1 MASVTISTKS
11 YFAYS
16 SVADALTYLGAN
28 PDAAAFLDGDTDQQ
42 GQWLVQST
50 RILDRQAWPGSKTD
64 GADQSSA
71 WPRADTGI
79 SDVDEDTVPQAII
92 DACCELAAA
101 LAAGTFT
108 ASQQSTFNAQKRLK
122 ADTVE
127 IENFYAVDQALP
139 LPLPVWQLISPFMA
153 GAGGTNLS
161 PSSSTGTCYED
172 NIGSGFGFGQPI

>member
-1 MASVTISTKS
+1 MSVTIGSNDYDT
-11 YFAYS
+11 YS
-16 SVADALTYLGAN
+16 DVETAVIYLTPN
-28 PDAAAFLDGDTDQQ
+28 PDAAAFLAGTDDQQ
-42 GQWLVQST
+42 AGWLVQAA
-50 RILDRQAWPGSKTD
+50 RILDRQPWPGSKTD
-64 GADQSSA
+64 GVDQGPA

-79 SDVDEDTVPQAII
+79 DDVDEDTVPQAIV
-92 DACCELAAA
+92 DANCELAAA